1 MIFVALGTQK
11 FQFNRLLQMIDQLL
25 ADGKIAEPDDVTD
38 FDKVHE
44 ILQNER
50 EKSVQ
55 YMNMVLD
62 ELK

>member
-1 MIFVALGTQK
+1 MKLTNTENRGFDEMPTLDVAD
-11 FQFNRLLQMIDQLL
+11 N
-25 ADGKIAEPDDVTD
+25 VTD